1 MRSVS
6 GTIDPPKINGW
17 IRPKR
22 RGQVR
27 HRPFVK
33 KLKLYC
39 ENSSLNGCKYFTEP
53 GRHWLERTIWVF
65 LYTMTICGAAYVVFD
80 VYADY
85 KRSPIITTEDNDPYP
100 TSNVAFPALALC
112 TLNRISYKSA
122 SSLAESIFRAN
133 ISNSSS
139 EEILGLLRYLGNL
152 YDYDYVSFE
161 KQHQA
166 LHNMLKV
173 FYNGEYDPNEIMK
186 NLTPKCHEVILGCTY
201 RGKQRPCTNLFT
213 FRKTQDGYCCTFNYV
228 RQNDEF
234 IPASEYN
241 RTGYQSKV
249 LQAIAPGVATGL
261 TILIEPLLDDYY
273 YTIPPGKGWKIIIF
287 NAEDYPDNPSG
298 GVIEQMISPSTETY
312 LRLEAIVFFTPDE
325 IISYPVQ
332 KRKCIFNTELQKLFT
347 GYTYSDCIVNCRV
360 DDIWETCNC
369 LPFFFPKRDDRRT
382 CDMTDLP
389 CLNSNKSKWWVLFP
403 HEVPDDETNLNS
415 ERYYGPMKYEAV
427 TGIDCSECYPACNDV
442 RYFVSNSVTSLPT
455 EADFPNNITNNSNS
469 SDRSIIHI
477 YFGDDSVPRLKQDI
491 TYYWY
496 ELLSNIGGICGVFV
510 GFSLIS
516 ILELIFFLLV
526 PVLPTKKESGNTIQ
540 DAALYWEELGSMRR
554 WRQRAE
560 KTADRYLQLNP
571 DTILC
576 DS

>member
-234 IPASEYN
+234 IPASDYN
-241 RTGYQSKV
+241 KTEYQSKV
-249 LQAIAPGVATGL
+249 LRAIAPGVATGL

-325 IISYPVQ
+325 IISYPVR

-369 LPFFFPKRDDRRT
+369 LPFFFPKRDGRRT

-427 TGIDCSECYPACNDV
+427 TGIDCSECYPDCNDV

-496 ELLSNIGGICGVFV
+496 ELLSNIGGICGVFM

-526 PVLPTKKESGNTIQ
+526 PVLPTKKESGNKIQ
-540 DAALYWEELGSMRR
+540 DVALYWEELGSMRR
-554 WRQRAE
+554 WRKRAE
-560 KTADRYLQLNP
+560 KN
-571 DTILC
+571 C
-576 DS
+576 G